1 MVLQLSLGKVSRWQI
16 LGLRLVRQV
25 GRRIF
30 RIFLD
35 LDLCDPG
42 AIFCLRAHHGV
53 ENSMEML
60 REAFTGGVG

>member
-1 MVLQLSLGKVSRWQI
+1 MVLQLSLGEISRWQI
-16 LGLRLVRQV
+16 LGLRLVQQV
-25 GRRIF
+25 GGRVF

-35 LDLCDPG
+35 LDLCDPD

-53 ENSMEML
+53 KNSMEML